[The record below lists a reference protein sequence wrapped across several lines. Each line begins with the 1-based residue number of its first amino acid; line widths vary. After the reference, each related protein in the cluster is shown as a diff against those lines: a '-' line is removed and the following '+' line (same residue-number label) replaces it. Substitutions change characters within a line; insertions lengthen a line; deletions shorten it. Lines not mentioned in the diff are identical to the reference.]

1 MIISIFSLNWYF
13 NDAGAADG
21 DPHFMIE
28 LPERDDAL
36 CFNINDKPGTIFNLV
51 RDAKSGQ
58 FWILC
63 TRKECMFLECI
74 KNRRTDCTT
83 ILLMFLK
90 LGFVVNGQIIGK
102 KKVLQDGIVNTYF
115 GRLGISHKKL
125 RVRLEV
131 STEDISVFHHGKHVR
146 LLWSD
151 TASIKETKWV
161 TLWRYRK
168 LLFKM
173 KWMIR
178 VGILSYQGR
187 NAEKI
192 FNLLFFLHNHI
203 ENKEKFNCHNVV
215 VIPPQYTKNKL
226 N

>member
-1 MIISIFSLNWYF
+1 MTVPIFSLIWYF

-51 RDAKSGQ
+51 RDPKSGQ
-58 FWILC
+58 IWVLC
-63 TRKECMFLECI
+63 TQKECIRNVRYDYKPAHIF
-74 KNRRTDCTT
+74 
-83 ILLMFLK
+83 K

-102 KKVLQDGIVNTYF
+102 KNVVQDGIINTYF

-125 RVRLEV
+125 RLRLEV
-131 STEDISVFHHGKHVR
+131 SAQDISVFHHGKHVR

-151 TASIKETKWV
+151 TASIKETEWV
-161 TLWRYRK
+161 TLWRYQK

-178 VGILSYQGR
+178 STFCHVREENTL
-187 NAEKI
+187 KVF
-192 FNLLFFLHNHI
+192 FNF
-203 ENKEKFNCHNVV
+203 
-215 VIPPQYTKNKL
+215 VITF
-226 N
+226 